1 MNTKKSRRN
10 FLLIHIT
17 DDVIP
22 VDGVPVVEEHILRVA
37 LFITTKEVVVPLAD
51 GVSSCLK

>member
-1 MNTKKSRRN
+1 MKTKRSRRN